1 MKLLLLDIETA
12 PNVAHVWGL
21 WNQNIGT
28 NQIMA
33 SGYTLCWAAKWYK
46 EKKIMF
52 NSIKKSNEKEMIEEV
67 HALITEADAVI
78 HYNGTK
84 FDMPTLNKEFVL
96 QGMAPPAPYKQID
109 LLTTA
114 RRQFRFPSN
123 KLDYVSS
130 NLGLGSKV
138 KHKGHD
144 LWIKCMAGDVSA
156 WRIMEKYNKQDVKL
170 LEKVYDRLL
179 PWVKNHP
186 NHGLFEGE
194 DAQCTNCGSSS
205 LQKRGFSRTAVG
217 IYQRYQC
224 NDCGS
229 WNRSRTQEKIDKSG
243 ILIRDNG

>member
-12 PNVAHVWGL
+12 PNTAHVWGL

-28 NQIMA
+28 NQIIA

-46 EKKIMF
+46 DKKIMF
-52 NSIKKSNEKEMIEEV
+52 NSIFKSSEQEMLEEV
-67 HALITEADAVI
+67 HGLIDEADSVI

-84 FDMPTLNKEFVL
+84 FDMPTLNKEFL
-96 QGMAPPAPYKQID
+96 KQGIKPPAPYKQID

-144 LWIKCMAGDVSA
+144 LWIKCMAGDPTA
-156 WRIMEKYNKQDVKL
+156 WKTMERYNKQDVKL
-170 LEKVYDRLL
+170 LEKVYERLL

-186 NHGLFEGE
+186 NHGLFDLGVER
-194 DAQCTNCGSSS
+194 CTNCGSTN
-205 LQKRGFSRTAVG
+205 LQKRGFSRSAVG
-217 IYQRYQC
+217 IYQRHQC

-229 WNRSRTQEKIDKSG
+229 WMRSRTQETLDKSG